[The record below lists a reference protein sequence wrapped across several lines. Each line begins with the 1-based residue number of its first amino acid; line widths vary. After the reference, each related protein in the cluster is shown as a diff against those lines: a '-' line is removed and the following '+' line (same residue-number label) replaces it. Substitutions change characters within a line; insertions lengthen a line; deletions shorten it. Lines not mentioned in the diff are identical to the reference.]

1 MVYLITSQKCWML
14 NPIFFGISKS
24 WLLLWYCDRS
34 TITALWR
41 LECFFSAQ
49 FVTLKCKKLIC
60 LPGSYH
66 RKSHA
71 TFSFKSCIFE
81 HALTRCK
88 TWLGFILILFRNK
101 TSLTQEK
108 RINRLFNQ
116 CWIIHLNLLRPFCQT
131 KHSISIIGYIATMLH
146 TKKLLNQQALQY
158 FGKCSSMKYWSW
170 ET

>member
-1 MVYLITSQKCWML
+1 ML
-14 NPIFFGISKS
+14 NLIFFGISKS

-71 TFSFKSCIFE
+71 TCSFKSCIFG

-88 TWLGFILILFRNK
+88 TWFGFILILFRNK

-131 KHSISIIGYIATMLH
+131 KHSISIIGFGNHIHVTYKKIVKPTSVAIFWQMLFDEILELGNINCH
-146 TKKLLNQQALQY
+146 
-158 FGKCSSMKYWSW
+158 
-170 ET
+170 